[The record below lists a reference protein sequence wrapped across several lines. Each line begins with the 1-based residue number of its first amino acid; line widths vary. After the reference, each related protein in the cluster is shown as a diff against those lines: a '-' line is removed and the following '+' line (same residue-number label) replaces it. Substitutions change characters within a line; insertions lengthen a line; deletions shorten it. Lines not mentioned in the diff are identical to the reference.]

1 MSKTLFYNTVF
12 CDATYELDISGLLI
26 ILTSNY
32 SNVNEMKDRLGL
44 PIFYRIDKFI
54 HFNEFDEKTIYDITM
69 SEIEAHV
76 KECGGKFSVD
86 DVYERVSPIIQ
97 ATGENARTIK
107 NKVQEIIENILFEEI
122 SQ

>member
-1 MSKTLFYNTVF
+1 M
-12 CDATYELDISGLLI
+12 
-26 ILTSNY
+26 
-32 SNVNEMKDRLGL
+32 R
-44 PIFYRIDKFI
+44 
-54 HFNEFDEKTIYDITM
+54 
-69 SEIEAHV
+69 
-76 KECGGKFSVD
+76 GKFSVD